1 MFCPNCGQE
10 NREDANF
17 CESCGAP
24 LPKKRKKKTLLVVLL
39 VIVALLAAG
48 GVAAALNF
56 AVVSNFV
63 MRSFAPP
70 ARYYQFVMA
79 RTAVGFSEE
88 FSDIFG
94 GGLDRD
100 MDLNDFREDIT
111 LDFSLSDDA
120 MELIDGYFN
129 LSESLPGG
137 LDWLRQPGLRM
148 SVSRKDYLA
157 SLRLGLALQNKEI
170 LDGLA
175 ITDAE
180 AETLWAAVPALNDR
194 SMALDASEGFDAL
207 RQRGTSLRELFD
219 SVSAAPDYAPDKVLL
234 ARVAARYFLLLTE
247 DLGAY
252 EKGRG
257 ALGVGDVNATDYGW
271 INLNVSEENLRALL
285 TRLCAAL
292 REDPDVRT
300 LVENYGKAAS
310 RSGLYADFLNA
321 VDDLAARTAD
331 IKLKEDIRLFLWVNS
346 RGVLRGFELGYQNDS
361 LLAQLPVR
369 GKDFGLMVG
378 YTDGNTDVT
387 LFGTGSKDG
396 KKLSGRFTLSQDE
409 EELLSLELR
418 DVESGAGA
426 FTLKPAMELYRRM
439 DIPSSQARML
449 ENLSLSGS
457 YSWEKNRA
465 SAHFDLLWQDTAP
478 YVGVDY
484 TLSVGASGGIEAP
497 REAVEP
503 SAWLGGITAEKLS
516 AWTDTL
522 KEAGVPGELA
532 DQLQTALMY
541 LVWMDS

>member
-1 MFCPNCGQE
+1 M
-10 NREDANF
+10 
-17 CESCGAP
+17 
-24 LPKKRKKKTLLVVLL
+24 
-39 VIVALLAAG
+39 
-48 GVAAALNF
+48 
-56 AVVSNFV
+56 
-63 MRSFAPP
+63 
-70 ARYYQFVMA
+70 
-79 RTAVGFSEE
+79 
-88 FSDIFG
+88 
-94 GGLDRD
+94 
-100 MDLNDFREDIT
+100 
-111 LDFSLSDDA
+111 
-120 MELIDGYFN
+120 
-129 LSESLPGG
+129 
-137 LDWLRQPGLRM
+137 
-148 SVSRKDYLA
+148 
-157 SLRLGLALQNKEI
+157 
-170 LDGLA
+170 
-175 ITDAE
+175 
-180 AETLWAAVPALNDR
+180 
-194 SMALDASEGFDAL
+194 
-207 RQRGTSLRELFD
+207 
-219 SVSAAPDYAPDKVLL
+219 LL

-361 LLAQLPVR
+361 LLVQLPVR
-369 GKDFGLMVG
+369 SKDFGLMLG